1 VQAARGEPAQA
12 DARSACGVAA
22 ERKQRTPRVAEVIGG
37 LLGKRP
43 TRDAGDEDSAPHPL
57 KNKESTRPYARS
69 APQKRRAKRERARAR
84 VSEGSGPRA
93 FAGAARV
100 ELAER
105 LGLEERREP
114 QRAVGASR
122 RKQQPVERRRGDCKD
137 GPGVGLEPQARA
149 AAA

>member
-1 VQAARGEPAQA
+1 M
-12 DARSACGVAA
+12 
-22 ERKQRTPRVAEVIGG
+22 
-37 LLGKRP
+37 LGKRP
-43 TRDAGDEDSAPHPL
+43 TSDAGDEDSAPTPKQGEHKTLREERSP
-57 KNKESTRPYARS
+57 KKTSKERGLGRDS
-69 APQKRRAKRERARAR
+69 A
-84 VSEGSGPRA
+84 GPRA